1 MCWRGDVYDT
11 LDGNVQLS
19 AVTLI
24 PVTTARTPLTP
35 ERLRDLILGCRV
47 DGDRVE
53 HVKVIERAGLMWIG
67 AYVAI
72 CDMRSAELSLAD
84 LCVRAAERLD
94 GWEVIRQWE
103 L

>member
-1 MCWRGDVYDT
+1 M
-11 LDGNVQLS
+11 QLS

-24 PVTTARTPLTP
+24 PMTTARTPLTP
-35 ERLRDLILGCRV
+35 ERLKDLILGCRV

-72 CDMRSAELSLAD
+72 CDTESADHNLAD
-84 LCVRAAERLD
+84 LCGRAAARLD
-94 GWEVIRQWE
+94 GWEIMRQWN